1 MIDVIARAVSQGDAQ
16 LNDQVN
22 AETATR
28 KEEDNKLSERIN

>member
-1 MIDVIARAVSQGDAQ
+1 MVDIVAKAVSQGDAQ

-22 AETATR
+22 AETAAR